1 MTTFKAYCACD
12 EEAKILES
20 IADVIHQE
28 HRDVFMKA
36 DNHDKVEEIVRDLLD
51 ETKNKEDD
59 VFVFRS
65 EGVDYE
71 VTLDRN
77 ALRLLRYLK
86 DWLEV

>member
-1 MTTFKAYCACD
+1 MTTFKAYCASE
-12 EEAKILES
+12 EEALILES

-28 HRDVFMKA
+28 HRDVFLKA
-36 DNHDKVEEIVRDLLD
+36 GNHDKVEEIVTDFLD
-51 ETKNKEDD
+51 ETKNKEGD

-65 EGVDYE
+65 EGEEYE

-77 ALRLLRYLK
+77 ALKLLRYLK